1 MPPRP
6 KTPAEKAK
14 LRAKIIDTARD
25 VFIHKGVEAV
35 TMRDIAKRVGY
46 SATAIYLYFADKQA
60 LIQAVCDTDLLKLAS
75 EFKKVLVIQDPVER
89 LFALGRAYAMFALNY
104 PNHYRM
110 IFMTPHAPLDP
121 AASNIEQNNVEQ
133 DAYFQLKSVVS
144 EVHAAGKFK
153 PEIND
158 PELAAQT
165 IWAAMHGVCS
175 LDIILGKEQTIQW
188 CAIEAR
194 LQAMQTIIAT
204 GMLKEQNA

>member
-6 KTPAEKAK
+6 KTAAEKAK

-133 DAYFQLKSVVS
+133 DAYFQLKSVVLACMVF
-144 EVHAAGKFK
+144 VHWILFWAKSK
-153 PEIND
+153 PYN
-158 PELAAQT
+158 
-165 IWAAMHGVCS
+165 G
-175 LDIILGKEQTIQW
+175 
-188 CAIEAR
+188 AR
-194 LQAMQTIIAT
+194 LKQGCKPCKQSSQ
-204 GMLKEQNA
+204 LVC

>member
-89 LFALGRAYAMFALNY
+89 LFALGRAYAMFASLSQKSMILNWPRKRY
-104 PNHYRM
+104 GQPCMVFVHW
-110 IFMTPHAPLDP
+110 ILFWA
-121 AASNIEQNNVEQ
+121 
-133 DAYFQLKSVVS
+133 KS
-144 EVHAAGKFK
+144 K
-153 PEIND
+153 PYN
-158 PELAAQT
+158 
-165 IWAAMHGVCS
+165 G
-175 LDIILGKEQTIQW
+175 
-188 CAIEAR
+188 AR
-194 LQAMQTIIAT
+194 LKQGCKPCKQSSQ
-204 GMLKEQNA
+204 LVC